1 MERRTSPRKGGAP
14 GPGDLP
20 GPRGLR
26 NRGGLPGLAR
36 SFAHAVCGVAR
47 SIPAER
53 NLRIHLTAVCYVTA
67 AGWLAGLRAE
77 QWGLVLLC
85 FGGVIAA
92 ELFNTALER
101 LCDALHPQRHPLVGA
116 AKDAA
121 AGAVLVLALASV
133 GVAIVVFGPW
143 VVAGG
148 IQAACRALPWLPA
161 AFVASLAAAAAF
173 IFLPGRGREPG

>member
-1 MERRTSPRKGGAP
+1 MRVDRRTSPEPKGS
-14 GPGDLP
+14 LP
-20 GPRGLR
+20 GLRDLRGLR
-26 NRGGLPGLAR
+26 GLAR
-36 SFAHAVCGVAR
+36 SFAHAFWGIAQNV
-47 SIPAER
+47 PAER

-67 AGWLAGLRAE
+67 VGWLAGLTAE

-101 LCDALHPQRHPLVGA
+101 LCDALHPQFHPLVGA

-133 GVAIVVFGPW
+133 GVAVALFGPW
-143 VVAGG
+143 VAAGG
-148 IQAACRALPWLPA
+148 LLSACRALPWLPV
-161 AFVASLAAAAAF
+161 AFVASLIPALAF
-173 IFLPGRGREPG
+173 VFLPGRKQ